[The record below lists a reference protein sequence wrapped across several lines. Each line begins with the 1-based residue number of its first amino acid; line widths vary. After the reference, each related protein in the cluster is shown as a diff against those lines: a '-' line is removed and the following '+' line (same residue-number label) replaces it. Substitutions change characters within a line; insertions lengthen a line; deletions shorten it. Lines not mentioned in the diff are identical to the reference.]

1 MGAGVGLH
9 DDDVVDDGEVG
20 VLALGDVGDS
30 PGLVEGGHLG
40 PVLLKGHGK
49 AVYLAFLDHAKGLE
63 DIAPALEKV

>member
-9 DDDVVDDGEVG
+9 DDNIIDDREVG
-20 VLALGDVGDS
+20 VLSLGDVGDPPS
-30 PGLVEGGHLG
+30 LVEGGHLG

-49 AVYLAFLDHAKGLE
+49 AVDLAFLHHAEGLE